1 MNQSIQG
8 RVLEPLRRAWT
19 WEWLY
24 FLSYGLFLV
33 TSLLS
38 TTFYYRYFIGYP
50 LMWMQIACVAL
61 LAAYEVHAS
70 IRWGH
75 NWIGVVIVAGMS
87 CLGFAISDGNL
98 NRLVPLMI
106 LYIYSARNI
115 HFAKIARF
123 SLNVSIVVVSIVVLS
138 GYLGIIDNV
147 VTAKGSRVREFLG
160 FRYALFLPGILLN
173 MTALWMYL
181 HKRKLPIVGSL
192 VWAAVNL
199 FVYVKTDSRISFA
212 LAILLLVL
220 GLAMR
225 FMPGIVEKIQLFW
238 GVCTASF
245 AACGI
250 GSLVL
255 TLIYNSAIPWMRR
268 LNSMLESRLSL
279 GKKSLER
286 DGVTFFSRHISW
298 VGNGLDAFGNSS
310 NKVYTYVDCL
320 YVKILQRYGI
330 LFFSAML
337 SICTWAMY
345 KLWKLKEYHILVI
358 CVTVAVHCVLDDLS
372 FALHYNTFWI
382 AMGVALLN
390 PNMLRWS
397 EEN

>member
-1 MNQSIQG
+1 MNQSIRG
-8 RVLEPLRRAWT
+8 RVPDPLKRACT
-19 WEWLY
+19 WDALY

-50 LMWMQIACVAL
+50 LMWMQIICVAL
-61 LAAYEVHAS
+61 LAAYEVHTS
-70 IRWGH
+70 IRWGQ
-75 NWIGVVIVAGMS
+75 NWIGLVIVAGMS
-87 CLGFAISDGNL
+87 CIGFAISDGNL

-123 SLNVSIVVVSIVVLS
+123 SLNVSIAVVGIVVLS

-147 VTAKGSRVREFLG
+147 VTAKGSRVREVLG

-173 MTALWMYL
+173 MTGLWIYL
-181 HKRKLPIVGSL
+181 NKRKLPIVGSL

-199 FVYVKTDSRISFA
+199 FVYIKTDSRISFA

-225 FMPGIVEKIQLFW
+225 FLPKVTEKIQIFW
-238 GVCTASF
+238 GACTASF

-250 GSLVL
+250 GSLVM
-255 TLIYNSAIPWMRR
+255 TLVYNSAIPWMRR

-279 GKKSLER
+279 GKKSLDR

-330 LFFSAML
+330 LFFSAL
-337 SICTWAMY
+337 LGICTWAMY
-345 KLWKLKEYHILVI
+345 KLWKLKEYHILLI
-358 CVTVAVHCVLDDLS
+358 CVTVAVHCILDDLS

-390 PNMLRWS
+390 PNMLRWAD
-397 EEN
+397 ET